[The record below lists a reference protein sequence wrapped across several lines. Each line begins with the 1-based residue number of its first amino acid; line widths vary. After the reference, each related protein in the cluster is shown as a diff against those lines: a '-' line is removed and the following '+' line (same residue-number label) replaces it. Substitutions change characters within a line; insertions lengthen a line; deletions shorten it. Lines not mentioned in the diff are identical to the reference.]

1 MQKHPPYVIFTML
14 IGLSLA
20 GALMAGY
27 QMSKSKE
34 RNWLHIA
41 GFAAVTAFAIY
52 VILDMEY
59 PRMGLIRMTSFD
71 EAMVELRNTMQ

>member
-1 MQKHPPYVIFTML
+1 
-14 IGLSLA
+14 
-20 GALMAGY
+20 
-27 QMSKSKE
+27 MSKSAE

-41 GFAAVTAFAIY
+41 GFAAVTAFVIY